1 MSDPLD
7 DARLD
12 LQHLYAE
19 FQPRIRR
26 YLGRLAG
33 ASDADDL
40 TQETFARVGL
50 ALGAFRGE
58 SSLATWVYRI
68 ATNVAVDRTRSAAF
82 QLQARA
88 ADPEALTALGTPPAI
103 EEEIAR
109 REMSECVRSH
119 VDRLP
124 ADYRAVLVL
133 SEMEELA
140 DRQIAEILEISL
152 EAAKMRLHRARARL
166 REILEDACDVSR
178 DDRNEVICEPRP
190 PDVSLPG

>member
-1 MSDPLD
+1 MSGVPD
-7 DARLD
+7 DAGLD
-12 LQHLYAE
+12 LQRVYE
-19 FQPRIRR
+19 QFYPRIRR

-40 TQETFARVGL
+40 TQDTFARVGQ

-68 ATNVAVDRTRSAAF
+68 ATNVALDRARSAAF
-82 QLQARA
+82 RVQARA
-88 ADPEALTALGTPPAI
+88 ADPEALTALGTPPVV

-109 REMSECVRSH
+109 REMSECVRGH

-133 SEMEELA
+133 SDVEELA
-140 DRQIAEILEISL
+140 DRQIAEILGISL

-166 REILEDACDVSR
+166 REVLDDACDVSR

-190 PDVSLPG
+190 PEVSSPG